1 MVKPAV
7 LFFAGVL
14 GLAVPAAAEARTA
27 KAKPKVASTRA
38 AKKLSPRA
46 PKLAP
51 NQTGKIVVFA
61 FKEDD
66 DRSISSQVERL
77 LRAKGLEIVSGV
89 RPVDTAEQYREM
101 AGTMGLVA
109 YVDGSVR
116 EGASNARVTVQLRSG
131 YTGRKVAVASFNETK
146 LHLRGEIED
155 KLWTRLGPAMARACV
170 DAGKPRRRG
179 RGPLVI
185 EAGTPLADSSGN

>member
-14 GLAVPAAAEARTA
+14 GLATPAAVEARAA
-27 KAKPKVASTRA
+27 KGNPKLASTRA
-38 AKKLSPRA
+38 AKKPTPRG
-46 PKLAP
+46 PRVVP

-77 LRAKGLEIVSGV
+77 LRGKGLEIVSGV

-109 YVDGSVR
+109 YVDGSVK
-116 EGASNARVTVQLRSG
+116 EGASKARVTVQLRSG
-131 YTGRKVAVASFNETK
+131 YTGRKVAVANFNETK

-170 DAGKPRRRG
+170 DAGKPRKRG